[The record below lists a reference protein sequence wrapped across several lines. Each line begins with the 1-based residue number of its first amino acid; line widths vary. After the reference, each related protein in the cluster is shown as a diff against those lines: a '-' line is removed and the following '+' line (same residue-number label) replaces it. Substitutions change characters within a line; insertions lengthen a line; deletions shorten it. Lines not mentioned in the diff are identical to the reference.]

1 MLWPAKPTP
10 IIRIASPEEF
20 ANFVDETTSLYVMST
35 ASNPPGEEGKEHEPE
50 KSAKIIPVP
59 RRLRRW
65 IQKHCPD
72 LLREIGRPSKLE
84 PFTIDTGDAKPIN
97 IRPRAHSPLDLQKI
111 KEFIDENLKNG

>member
-20 ANFVDETTSLYVMST
+20 ANFVNETTSLYVMST
-35 ASNPPGEEGKEHEPE
+35 ASNSPEEEGKEKE
-50 KSAKIIPVP
+50 KSAKIISIP

-65 IQKHCPD
+65 IQKYCLD